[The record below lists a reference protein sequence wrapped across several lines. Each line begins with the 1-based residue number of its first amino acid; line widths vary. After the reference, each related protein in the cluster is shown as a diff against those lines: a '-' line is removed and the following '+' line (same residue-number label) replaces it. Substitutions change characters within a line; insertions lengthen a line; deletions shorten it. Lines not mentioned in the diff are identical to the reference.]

1 MAFLVM
7 CLALAG
13 LVLYEWIT
21 IFTVRSPL
29 FSIQNIKWVIFGLA
43 YAVMAAVLLPFIR
56 GVSAPD
62 GLALISLLF
71 LVVWVTDI
79 AAYFCGR
86 ALGGPKLWLSVSP
99 NKTWSGALGGLGFS
113 VFAAFVFGYYVS
125 GFSAFSC
132 AAGAVVMSIFSQCG
146 DLLESAFKREF
157 GAKDSSQLIPG
168 HGGFLDRVDGLL
180 PATVPLA
187 IYLLLTA
194 N

>member
-1 MAFLVM
+1 M

-21 IFTVRSPL
+21 IFTARPPVI
-29 FSIQNIKWVIFGLA
+29 SIQNIKWVVFGLA

-56 GVSAPD
+56 NVSAHD

-86 ALGGPKLWLSVSP
+86 ALGGPKLWPSVSP
-99 NKTWSGALGGLGFS
+99 NKTWSGALGALGFS
-113 VFAAFVFGYYVS
+113 VLAAFVFGCYVS
-125 GFSAFSC
+125 GFSALSC
-132 AAGAVVMSIFSQCG
+132 AAGAIVMSIFSQCG
-146 DLLESAFKREF
+146 DLLESAFKRVF